1 MLTANDKTAYVNDL
15 QRKITTL
22 QFIGKNLDGC
32 HVDIIVTLKCGSKV
46 LLQQHFI
53 PFNLA
58 MEVRSLVDD
67 SIDELQRMA
76 VNIQNA

>member
-15 QRKITTL
+15 QGKITTL
-22 QFIGKNLDGC
+22 QFIGKNLSGC
-32 HVDIIVTLKCGSKV
+32 QVDITITLECGSKV
-46 LLQQHFI
+46 LLQQELI

-58 MEVRSLVDD
+58 MEIRSLVDD

-76 VNIQNA
+76 VNINNA

>member
-1 MLTANDKTAYVNDL
+1 MLTANDKSAYVNDL
-15 QRKITTL
+15 QGKISTL
-22 QFIGKNLDGC
+22 QFIGKNLAGC
-32 HVDIIVTLKCGSKV
+32 KVDIIVTLECGSKV
-46 LLQQHFI
+46 LLQQHLI

-58 MEVRSLVDD
+58 MEVRILVDD

>member
-1 MLTANDKTAYVNDL
+1 MLTANDKSAYVNDL
-15 QRKITTL
+15 QGKISTL
-22 QFIGKNLDGC
+22 QFIGKNLAGC
-32 HVDIIVTLKCGSKV
+32 QVDIVVTLECGSKV
-46 LLQQHFI
+46 LLQQHLI